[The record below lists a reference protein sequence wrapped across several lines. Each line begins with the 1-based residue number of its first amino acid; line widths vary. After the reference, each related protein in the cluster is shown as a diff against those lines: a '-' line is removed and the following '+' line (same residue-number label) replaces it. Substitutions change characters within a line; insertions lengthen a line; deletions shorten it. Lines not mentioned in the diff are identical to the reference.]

1 MKVMKVGNNINRR
14 KRGIMNI
21 TTTQDGYIKISD
33 IVDNQLITRLY
44 AFYTKNEAKRL
55 FLSEINTK
63 GKADINY
70 EKE

>member
-1 MKVMKVGNNINRR
+1 
-14 KRGIMNI
+14 MNI
-21 TTTQDGYIKISD
+21 TTTHDGYIKISD

>member
-1 MKVMKVGNNINRR
+1 
-14 KRGIMNI
+14 MNI

-33 IVDNQLITRLY
+33 IVDNKLITRLY
-44 AFYTKNEAKRL
+44 AFYTKNAAKRL